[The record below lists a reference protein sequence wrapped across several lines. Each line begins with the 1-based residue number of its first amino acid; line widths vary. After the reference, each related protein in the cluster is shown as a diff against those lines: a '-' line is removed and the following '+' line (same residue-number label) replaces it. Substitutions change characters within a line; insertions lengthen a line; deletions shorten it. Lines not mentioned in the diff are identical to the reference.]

1 MAFLGKAV
9 VVPYRY
15 RGRYRH
21 KVWIKAGQGSFG
33 HHDLGRPVS
42 NYPARSAVLL
52 VMWFQRLGKVVNGR
66 P

>member
-42 NYPARSAVLL
+42 NYPAISSAARHV
-52 VMWFQRLGKVVNGR
+52 VSKAGKGR
-66 P
+66 